1 MDQVAQQQHVDV
13 HRPGTV
19 ADRVRSPAQLV
30 LHRLA
35 GVEQLLRVEVGLHPQ
50 AGVEE
55 VGLVEDLALRL
66 GLVDRGG
73 AKHRH
78 AVGGERVT
86 GCAKVRDAFADVG
99 AEAEVAL
106 QLPSFQTSTETSSTG
121 RGIGGSGLDAR
132 TVTASAP

>member
-1 MDQVAQQQHVDV
+1 MSRTA
-13 HRPGTV
+13 RRNRG
-19 ADRVRSPAQLV
+19 AKRVRK
-30 LHRLA
+30 LA
-35 GVEQLLRVEVGLHPQ
+35 ARRRKVW
-50 AGVEE
+50 AG
-55 VGLVEDLALRL
+55 ARL
-66 GLVDRGG
+66 GTLAAPTTRSRVTPR